1 MVRSYC
7 ECRTTAERCRLGR
20 AASWSVGTPILPD
33 TGEATDPSPSLL
45 ALLLEL
51 TGLEVASLSM
61 LRSPPPR
68 RRRRYGR
75 DPRQQIRY
83 AASPIGSGEIGMG
96 GSPARAPCQ
105 KRRLPLPRSP
115 LRAKFR

>member
-7 ECRTTAERCRLGR
+7 ECRKTAERCRLGS
-20 AASWSVGTPILPD
+20 APSWSVVTPILPR
-33 TGEATDPSPSLL
+33 TREATDPSPSLL

-83 AASPIGSGEIGMG
+83 AASPIGSER
-96 GSPARAPCQ
+96 SEWVV
-105 KRRLPLPRSP
+105 RRQGL
-115 LRAKFR
+115 